1 MADTL
6 NITKERALC
15 ILFCKEY
22 NQENIKQLV
31 KRIQDLKDMDVCYIN
46 DPREP
51 VIVPLDRILLNP
63 YKYQR
68 YTVPRTGD
76 NEIQNRLTKTNL
88 GIY

>member
-15 ILFCKEY
+15 VLFCKEY
-22 NQENIKQLV
+22 NQENVIQLV

-46 DPREP
+46 NPREP
-51 VIVPLDRILLNP
+51 VIVPLDRILSNP

-68 YTVPRTGD
+68 YIVFRTGD
-76 NEIQNRLTKTNL
+76 NKVRNRPTKINL